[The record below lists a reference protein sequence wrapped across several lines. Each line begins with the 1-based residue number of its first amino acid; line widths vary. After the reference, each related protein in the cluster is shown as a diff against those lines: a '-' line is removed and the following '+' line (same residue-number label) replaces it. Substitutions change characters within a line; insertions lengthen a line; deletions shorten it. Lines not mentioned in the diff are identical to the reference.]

1 MLMTREIT
9 HDEDGQGDH
18 RLDRHQSLD
27 TVSEW
32 EGVGRAERYD
42 VGVRHV
48 VLEPWLPARRRQPL
62 SACLGK
68 SGIGLGMHQATVR
81 SAAVKLPV
89 EQTEG
94 DDIGGKNDA
103 GTHHKLGHSGRGL
116 AFWRGSKDHD
126 DQSGRGRAVR

>member
-9 HDEDGQGDH
+9 TTRTASEIIDWIAI
-18 RLDRHQSLD
+18 SPFD
-27 TVSEW
+27 TVCEW

-48 VLEPWLPARRRQPL
+48 QVVLEPWLPARRQPL
-62 SACLGK
+62 SAGLGK
-68 SGIGLGMHQATVR
+68 PEVGIGLGMHQAAAR

-94 DDIGGKNDA
+94 DDIGGQNDA
-103 GTHHKLGHSGRGL
+103 GPH
-116 AFWRGSKDHD
+116 
-126 DQSGRGRAVR
+126 